1 MVIPRLRAVPW
12 CALRAD
18 LALPAI
24 ARVLEG
30 AAAEREIDRTLRAN
44 RGLSREERTALVEAI
59 FGVALWRRRLAWH
72 AGTSEPA
79 ALLSTLIG
87 ESGGVQEQEA
97 PPRLADRWSLPDWLE
112 AHLERELGDEAEAF
126 CAAVS

>member
-1 MVIPRLRAVPW
+1 MAISRLRAVPW
-12 CALRAD
+12 QALRAD

-30 AAAEREIDRTLRAN
+30 AAAEREIDRTLRGN

-72 AGTSEPA
+72 AGTSEPS
-79 ALLSTLIG
+79 ALLSALIG
-87 ESGGVQEQEA
+87 FGDARQREA

-112 AHLERELGDEAEAF
+112 QHLESELGG
-126 CAAVS
+126 